1 MTRSTWALIE
11 VAAMGDGLPAMPAEP
26 GRSAAPAS
34 AEPWSFAV
42 WEEANPGARPTLDA
56 RMSSAKASDRLT
68 PMAGMP
74 IDWMLA
80 AEAPNVGRV
89 CAESQR
95 GT

>member
-1 MTRSTWALIE
+1 MTRSTWALME
-11 VAAMGDGLPAMPAEP
+11 VAAMGDGLPAMP
-26 GRSAAPAS
+26 GRSAVLAS

-42 WEEANPGARPTLDA
+42 WEDANPGARPTLDA
-56 RMSSAKASDRLT
+56 RMSSAKAADRLT

-80 AEAPNVGRV
+80 AETPIVGRV